1 MNLFSSTSPIEE
13 RSESTHLM
21 LLLGAALIR
30 FVNLGFPDLQA
41 WDEALYAVRA
51 QVAFQ
56 NGLWLDQTR
65 LAIDG
70 LYSSLHPPL
79 YVWGTALAY
88 QVIGIS
94 EMSARFVSALSGGFT
109 VFVIY
114 YLGKELRSR
123 QTGIIAALLY
133 SFTPFTVFYSRQG
146 QFDALLVLFLSLS
159 VLSLVTDMR
168 QPKPRHAVM
177 AGVFVGCALM
187 TKLFVAFGIPVVY
200 GLWILTTHP
209 ENKRAHW
216 MRLGTLLLVS
226 SVIAAPWHMYMMII
240 HGGNPLFFF
249 ESSAI
254 VQRTLFGIEG
264 NIKPLEIFYYPNQLL
279 VLFPFGACAFLYG
292 AWRAYKS
299 HEPRWMFLILWFLF
313 FFVVFS
319 LMRTKLAVYLLP
331 MLVPASL
338 LAGKAFEDI
347 SEETIEGQASRLLVV
362 ATIFCVIW
370 SANQFWRD
378 SVKGILS
385 SLASFQLPG
394 SPDLIAVG
402 MLSLV
407 VLAGCGIPLII
418 LQGARVS
425 LSRFFP
431 SLVILALFTLSG
443 TTIVILD
450 PLQYDDGATQLA
462 AFVKQSKVRSIVVAG
477 YERNPQL
484 SYYLNGADIGWRDD
498 LQVRRIVPPADTS
511 LYFSWIQQEMR
522 GEPASTLLLLEKDK
536 FIRYRVINPLS
547 FLADGY
553 VRVFESRRYAAF
565 IVGRN
570 DHLASTSN
578 RRRNHA
584 VNIAV
589 Q

>member
-1 MNLFSSTSPIEE
+1 MVLF
-13 RSESTHLM
+13 
-21 LLLGAALIR
+21 GAAVIR
-30 FVNLGFPDLQA
+30 FVNLGFTDLQA

-51 QVAFQ
+51 QVVFHS
-56 NGLWLDQTR
+56 GLWLDQTR

-79 YVWGTALAY
+79 YVWGTALAF
-88 QVIGIS
+88 QVFGIS
-94 EMSARFVSALSGGFT
+94 EMSARFVSALSGGIT

-114 YLGKELRSR
+114 YLGKELRSK

-133 SFTPFTVFYSRQG
+133 SFAPFTMFYSRQG

-159 VLSLVTDMR
+159 VLAIVTDMR

-200 GLWILTTHP
+200 ALWIFATNP
-209 ENKRAHW
+209 ENRRAHW
-216 MRLGTLLLVS
+216 VRLGILLLVS
-226 SVIAAPWHMYMMII
+226 SVVAAPWHVYMMIT
-240 HGGNPLFFF
+240 HGAGNPLFFF

-254 VQRTLFGIEG
+254 VQRTFFGIEG
-264 NIKPLEIFYYPNQLL
+264 NVKPLEMFYYPNQLL

-292 AWRAYKS
+292 AWRSYRS
-299 HEPRWMFLILWFLF
+299 HEPRWMFLTLWFLF

-338 LAGKAFEDI
+338 LAGRVFEDM
-347 SEETIEGQASRLLVV
+347 SEETIEGKNSRLLVI
-362 ATIFCVIW
+362 ATLFCVIW

-385 SLASFQLPG
+385 SLASFQMPAG
-394 SPDLIAVG
+394 GDANAVF
-402 MLSLV
+402 MLSV
-407 VLAGCGIPLII
+407 IVLAGCGIPLII
-418 LQGARVS
+418 LQGTRIS

-431 SLVILALFTLSG
+431 PLVILALFTISA
-443 TTIVILD
+443 TAIVILD
-450 PLQYDDGATQLA
+450 PLQFDDGASQLA
-462 AFVKQSKVRSIVVAG
+462 AFVNRSNVRSVVVAG

-484 SYYLNGADIGWRDD
+484 SYYLKGADIGWRDD

-511 LYFSWIQQEMR
+511 LYLSWIQQEMR
-522 GEPASTLLLLEKDK
+522 GEPSSTLLLLEKDK
-536 FIRYRVINPLS
+536 FMRYRVIDPHS

-565 IVGRN
+565 IAGRN
-570 DHLASTSN
+570 DFLASSSN
-578 RRRNHA
+578 SRRNHA
-584 VNIAV
+584 AAIAV